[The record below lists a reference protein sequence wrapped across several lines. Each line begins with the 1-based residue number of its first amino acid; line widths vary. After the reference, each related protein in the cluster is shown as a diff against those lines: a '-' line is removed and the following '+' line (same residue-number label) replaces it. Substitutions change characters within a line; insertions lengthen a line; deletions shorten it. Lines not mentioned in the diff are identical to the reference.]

1 MSYVLLKKENKNN
14 KRNTNGGEI
23 FQICLNSI
31 VPLFGEVG
39 PCASKGILKEYSS
52 EKWKK
57 KGGKYFVTSKV
68 NGGRILSDSKS
79 MMKN

>member
-1 MSYVLLKKENKNN
+1 MEIQCFGTFTMINLSTQKEVKCIPIRMSYVLLKKENKNN

-52 EKWKK
+52 EK
-57 KGGKYFVTSKV
+57 
-68 NGGRILSDSKS
+68 
-79 MMKN
+79 